1 MVGTTIQINGLKEV
15 RQMLKVLPKNMRK
28 EIGEKALKELGKNLQ
43 RRMKNRVRP
52 TGKFSTGWLK
62 RSIMVE
68 KHGKVIKVVVH
79 AYYGAAVEH
88 GSSPHPVPI
97 GYLEQHETI
106 PEAPGQFITRGVRAY
121 VWVGGKDSARPFV
134 APAMQSF
141 RPAIP
146 NILLRFIKKALEKS
160 KK

>member
-1 MVGTTIQINGLKEV
+1 MVQTTIQINGLKEV
-15 RQMLKVLPKNMRK
+15 RAMLKALPKNLRV
-28 EIGEKALKELGKNLQ
+28 EIGDKALKALGKNLQ
-43 RRMKNRVRP
+43 KRMKNRIKPSSRY
-52 TGKFSTGWLK
+52 STGWLR

-68 KHGKVIKVVVH
+68 KHGKMVKVVVH
-79 AYYGAAVEH
+79 AYYGAAVEK
-88 GSSPHPVPI
+88 GSTPHPIPI

-134 APAMQSF
+134 APALASF
-141 RPAIP
+141 RPAVP
-146 NILLRFIKKALEKS
+146 NILKRFLKKALGKS